1 MTRFLAGPFTLS
13 GMRMAWY
20 VQSWPGGLDPIAA
33 AAEVT
38 VTAREVAADVTMSI
52 YPLGDGGPCTAH
64 VWAGAQSEHVGGA
77 DVVRRN
83 GAAWL
88 MPARGATRWDPVG
101 LSTALIG
108 LAADASRGARVV
120 VAVGDTP
127 PAGDAAALWGP
138 SVEALR
144 HALKPLDIVAL
155 VTADRPLLG
164 FHGMS
169 AALLDGREGDPAM
182 ASAAQAQE
190 ERWTGLARHADAVA
204 AVSTLIGPTRAS
216 DVPGTGAAGGLA
228 YALHVVGARL
238 IPAFP
243 VLVSET
249 EGGDTTKDAAAS
261 APDVAVV
268 VTEAL
273 TPRTLDHGLATA
285 VSARAASRGIPT
297 VALSETLHVGKRD
310 LMAAGVDSAHTSTA
324 GAEGLREGVRRVLQT
339 WART

>member
-1 MTRFLAGPFTLS
+1 
-13 GMRMAWY
+13 MAWY
-20 VQSWPGGLDPIAA
+20 VQSWPGGLDPVAA

-38 VTAREVAADVTMSI
+38 ATAREVAPDVTISI
-52 YPLGDGGPCTAH
+52 HALGDGGPRTAH
-64 VWAGAQSEHVGGA
+64 VWATAQREHVGGA

-88 MPARGATRWDPVG
+88 MPALAATRWDPVG

-108 LAADASRGARVV
+108 LAADAAEGDRVV
-120 VAVGDTP
+120 VAVGDIP

-144 HALKPLDIVAL
+144 HALKPLDILAL
-155 VTADRPLLG
+155 VTAERPLLG

-169 AALLDGREGDPAM
+169 AALLEGREGDPAL

-190 ERWTGLARHADAVA
+190 ERWTRLAQHADAVA
-204 AVSTLIGPTRAS
+204 AVPTLMGPARAS

-228 YALHVVGARL
+228 YALHVAGARL
-238 IPAFP
+238 VPAFP
-243 VLVSET
+243 VLVGET
-249 EGGDTTKDAAAS
+249 ERGDVENGNGAEI
-261 APDVAVV
+261 AVV

-273 TPRTLDHGLATA
+273 TPRTVDHGLATA
-285 VSARAASRGIPT
+285 VSAHVASRGIPT
-297 VALSETLHVGKRD
+297 VTLSETLHVGKRD
-310 LMAAGVDSAHTSTA
+310 LMAAGVAAAHTSAA
-324 GAEGLREGVRRVLQT
+324 GAEGLREGVRRVIQT